1 MTAVIKVE
9 DLMRICEKYEIQQSK
24 TDELMVV
31 LGKIKKKDNV
41 YNPLLDCIPIYE
53 VKDIY
58 IGE

>member
-24 TDELMVV
+24 TGELMVV

-53 VKDIY
+53 VKDI
-58 IGE
+58 